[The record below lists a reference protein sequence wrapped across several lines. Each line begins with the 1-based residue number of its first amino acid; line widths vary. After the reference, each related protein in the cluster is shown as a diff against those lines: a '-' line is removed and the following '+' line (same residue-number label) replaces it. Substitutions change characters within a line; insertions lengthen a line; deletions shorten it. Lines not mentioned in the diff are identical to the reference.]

1 MFLYSQKQLSRVDS
15 DVAVHTSSGI
25 LDGNVLVVYRQPM
38 ALDRFTAHD
47 VTAAEPIGKCKSLMT
62 CRYQIIYVH
71 GYIFC
76 ERPEQIMMTTDVEF
90 SKCSIN
96 ILHMLLNSYLKM

>member
-1 MFLYSQKQLSRVDS
+1 MDS

-47 VTAAEPIGKCKSLMT
+47 VTAAEPIGKC
-62 CRYQIIYVH
+62 I
-71 GYIFC
+71 
-76 ERPEQIMMTTDVEF
+76 
-90 SKCSIN
+90 
-96 ILHMLLNSYLKM
+96 